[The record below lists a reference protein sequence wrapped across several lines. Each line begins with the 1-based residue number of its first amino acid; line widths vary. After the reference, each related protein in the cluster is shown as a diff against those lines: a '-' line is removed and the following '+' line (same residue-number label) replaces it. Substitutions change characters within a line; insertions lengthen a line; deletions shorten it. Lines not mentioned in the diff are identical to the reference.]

1 MNEIFRK
8 LAFYPADI
16 LLPKVDSMEKWAV
29 IACDQFTSQPEYWE
43 RVEET
48 VGEAP
53 STLKLIFP
61 EAKLGEESSELVSN
75 IRTTMEAYM
84 NEQVFEE
91 HPDAFIYVERTLLD
105 GTIRKGIVGAINLE
119 EYDYSPH
126 SQSAIRATEKT
137 VVERIP
143 PRKIIRENAMLELPH
158 ILLFAD
164 DEKDIMCGY
173 LESVKE
179 ELPLLYSF
187 DLMEEG
193 GHIEGRLVSGEK
205 VTTFLGKLEAYLD
218 FIQYKY
224 ANSKKT
230 PMMFAVADGNHS
242 LATAKA
248 CFEDIRI
255 EHAEEI
261 RELDLPG
268 YAIGGLAVGESH
280 EEMYH
285 ILDVTLP
292 HAPEDKPRY
301 LMGVGT
307 PSNIIEGVARGID
320 FFDCVMPSRNARHS
334 HLFTSKGIINLMNQ
348 KYELD
353 PLPIDPE
360 CTCEAC
366 RNYSRA
372 YIRHLFKAK
381 EMLAMRLCVIH
392 NRYFYNTLMERIRDS
407 LDNGTFDE
415 FREKYVDIY
424 DTRI

>member
-1 MNEIFRK
+1 MNVFETAK
-8 LAFYPADI
+8 I
-16 LLPKVDSMEKWAV
+16 LVPKNVDMEKWAV

-43 RVEET
+43 RVEEN

-53 STLKLIFP
+53 SALKLIFP

-91 HPDAFIYVERTLLD
+91 HPDAFVYVERTLLD

-158 ILLFAD
+158 ILLFSD

-248 CFEDIRI
+248 CFEDIRLKNPGKDFKDHPARFALVEMVNI
-255 EHAEEI
+255 HDEAQKFEPIHRIVKNVDVNALLGALILDSCAEEGYPI
-261 RELDLPG
+261 KWYSGEKHGTVYLDPERGQLPIG
-268 YAIGGLAVGESH
+268 ILQNFLDEYLSVHLGVIDYIHGEDVVKNLAKEPNAIGFA
-280 EEMYH
+280 
-285 ILDVTLP
+285 LP
-292 HAPEDKPRY
+292 VIEKDK
-301 LMGVGT
+301 
-307 PSNIIEGVARGID
+307 
-320 FFDCVMPSRNARHS
+320 FF
-334 HLFTSKGIINLMNQ
+334 KGII
-348 KYELD
+348 ED
-353 PLPIDPE
+353 GVLPRKTFSTGHAQE
-360 CTCEAC
+360 KRYYLEA
-366 RNYSRA
+366 RK
-372 YIRHLFKAK
+372 IV
-381 EMLAMRLCVIH
+381 E
-392 NRYFYNTLMERIRDS
+392 D
-407 LDNGTFDE
+407 
-415 FREKYVDIY
+415 
-424 DTRI
+424 

>member
-1 MNEIFRK
+1 MNVFETAK
-8 LAFYPADI
+8 I
-16 LLPKVDSMEKWAV
+16 LVPKNVDMEKWAV

-43 RVEET
+43 RVEEN

-53 STLKLIFP
+53 SALKLIFP

-105 GTIRKGIVGAINLE
+105 GTVRKGIVGAINLE

-158 ILLFAD
+158 ILLFSD
-164 DEKDIMCGY
+164 DVKDIMCGY

-248 CFEDIRI
+248 CFEDIRLKNPEKDFKDHPARFALVEMVNI
-255 EHAEEI
+255 HDEAQKFEPIHRIVKNVDVNALLGALILDSCAEEGYPI
-261 RELDLPG
+261 KWYRGEKHGTIYLDPERGQLPIG
-268 YAIGGLAVGESH
+268 ILQNFLDEYLSVHLGVIDYIHGEDVVKNLAKEPNAIGFA
-280 EEMYH
+280 
-285 ILDVTLP
+285 LP
-292 HAPEDKPRY
+292 VIEKDK
-301 LMGVGT
+301 
-307 PSNIIEGVARGID
+307 
-320 FFDCVMPSRNARHS
+320 FF
-334 HLFTSKGIINLMNQ
+334 KGII
-348 KYELD
+348 ED
-353 PLPIDPE
+353 GVLPRKTFSTGHAQE
-360 CTCEAC
+360 KRYYLEA
-366 RNYSRA
+366 RK
-372 YIRHLFKAK
+372 IV
-381 EMLAMRLCVIH
+381 E
-392 NRYFYNTLMERIRDS
+392 D
-407 LDNGTFDE
+407 
-415 FREKYVDIY
+415 
-424 DTRI
+424 

>member
-1 MNEIFRK
+1 MNVFETAK
-8 LAFYPADI
+8 I
-16 LLPKVDSMEKWAV
+16 LVPKNVDMEKWAV

-61 EAKLGEESSELVSN
+61 EAKLGEESSELVSD
-75 IRTTMEAYM
+75 IRNTMEAYM

-105 GTIRKGIVGAINLE
+105 GSVRKGIVGAINLE

-158 ILLFAD
+158 ILLFSD

-205 VTTFLGKLEAYLD
+205 VSTFLGKLEAYLD

-248 CFEDIRI
+248 CFEDIRLKNPGKDLKDHPARFALVEMVNI
-255 EHAEEI
+255 HDEAQKFEPIHRIVKNVDVNALLGALILDSCAEEGYPI
-261 RELDLPG
+261 KWYSGEKHGTIYLDPERGQLPIG
-268 YAIGGLAVGESH
+268 ILQNFLDEYLSVHLGVIDYIHGEDVVKNLAKEPNAIGFA
-280 EEMYH
+280 
-285 ILDVTLP
+285 LP
-292 HAPEDKPRY
+292 VIEKDK
-301 LMGVGT
+301 
-307 PSNIIEGVARGID
+307 
-320 FFDCVMPSRNARHS
+320 FF
-334 HLFTSKGIINLMNQ
+334 KGII
-348 KYELD
+348 ED
-353 PLPIDPE
+353 GVLPRKTFSTGHAQE
-360 CTCEAC
+360 KRYYLEA
-366 RNYSRA
+366 RK
-372 YIRHLFKAK
+372 IV
-381 EMLAMRLCVIH
+381 E
-392 NRYFYNTLMERIRDS
+392 D
-407 LDNGTFDE
+407 
-415 FREKYVDIY
+415 
-424 DTRI
+424 

>member
-1 MNEIFRK
+1 MNVFETAK
-8 LAFYPADI
+8 I
-16 LLPKVDSMEKWAV
+16 LIPKNVDMEKWAV
-29 IACDQFTSQPEYWE
+29 IACDQFTSQPEYWK

-105 GTIRKGIVGAINLE
+105 GTVRKGIVGAINLE

-158 ILLFAD
+158 ILLFSD

-205 VTTFLGKLEAYLD
+205 VSTFLGKLEAYLD

-248 CFEDIRI
+248 CFEDIRLKNPEKDFKDHPARFALVEMVNI
-255 EHAEEI
+255 HDEAQKFEPIHRIVKNVDVNALLGALILDSCAEEGYPI
-261 RELDLPG
+261 KWYSGEKHGTIYLDPERGQLPIG
-268 YAIGGLAVGESH
+268 ILQNFLDEYLSVHLGVIDYIHGEDVVKNLAKEPNAIGFA
-280 EEMYH
+280 
-285 ILDVTLP
+285 LP
-292 HAPEDKPRY
+292 VIEKDK
-301 LMGVGT
+301 
-307 PSNIIEGVARGID
+307 
-320 FFDCVMPSRNARHS
+320 FF
-334 HLFTSKGIINLMNQ
+334 KGII
-348 KYELD
+348 ED
-353 PLPIDPE
+353 GVLPRKTFSTGHAQE
-360 CTCEAC
+360 KRYYLEA
-366 RNYSRA
+366 RK
-372 YIRHLFKAK
+372 IV
-381 EMLAMRLCVIH
+381 E
-392 NRYFYNTLMERIRDS
+392 D
-407 LDNGTFDE
+407 
-415 FREKYVDIY
+415 
-424 DTRI
+424 

>member
-1 MNEIFRK
+1 MNVFETAK
-8 LAFYPADI
+8 I
-16 LLPKVDSMEKWAV
+16 LIPKNVDMEKWAV

-105 GTIRKGIVGAINLE
+105 GSVRKGIVGAINLE

-158 ILLFAD
+158 ILLFSD

-205 VTTFLGKLEAYLD
+205 VSTFLGKLEAYLD

-248 CFEDIRI
+248 CFEDIRLKNPGKDLKDHPARFALVEMVNI
-255 EHAEEI
+255 HDEAQKFEPIHRIVKNVDVNALLGALILDSCAEEGYPI
-261 RELDLPG
+261 KWYSGEKHGTIYLDPERGQLPIGILQNFLDEYLSVHLGVIDYIHGEDVVKSLAREANSIGFALPV
-268 YAIGGLAVGESH
+268 IEK
-280 EEMYH
+280 
-285 ILDVTLP
+285 
-292 HAPEDKPRY
+292 DK
-301 LMGVGT
+301 
-307 PSNIIEGVARGID
+307 
-320 FFDCVMPSRNARHS
+320 FF
-334 HLFTSKGIINLMNQ
+334 KGII
-348 KYELD
+348 ED
-353 PLPIDPE
+353 GVLPRKTFSTGHAQE
-360 CTCEAC
+360 KRYYLEA
-366 RNYSRA
+366 RK
-372 YIRHLFKAK
+372 IV
-381 EMLAMRLCVIH
+381 E
-392 NRYFYNTLMERIRDS
+392 D
-407 LDNGTFDE
+407 
-415 FREKYVDIY
+415 
-424 DTRI
+424 

>member
-1 MNEIFRK
+1 MNVFETAK
-8 LAFYPADI
+8 I
-16 LLPKVDSMEKWAV
+16 LVPKNVDMEKWAV

-61 EAKLGEESSELVSN
+61 EAKLGEESSELVSD
-75 IRTTMEAYM
+75 IRNTMEAYM

-105 GTIRKGIVGAINLE
+105 GSVRKGIVGAINLE

-158 ILLFAD
+158 ILLFSD

-205 VTTFLGKLEAYLD
+205 VSTFLGKLEAYLD

-248 CFEDIRI
+248 CFEDIRLKNPGKDLKDHPARFALVEMVNI
-255 EHAEEI
+255 HDEAQKFEPIHRIVKNVDVNALLGALILDSCAEKGYPIKWYSGEKHGTI
-261 RELDLPG
+261 YLDPERGQLPIG
-268 YAIGGLAVGESH
+268 ILQNFLDEYLSVHLGVIDYIHGEDVVKNLAKEPNAIGFA
-280 EEMYH
+280 
-285 ILDVTLP
+285 LP
-292 HAPEDKPRY
+292 VIEKDK
-301 LMGVGT
+301 
-307 PSNIIEGVARGID
+307 
-320 FFDCVMPSRNARHS
+320 FF
-334 HLFTSKGIINLMNQ
+334 KGII
-348 KYELD
+348 ED
-353 PLPIDPE
+353 GVLPRKTFSTGHAQE
-360 CTCEAC
+360 KRYYLEA
-366 RNYSRA
+366 RK
-372 YIRHLFKAK
+372 IV
-381 EMLAMRLCVIH
+381 E
-392 NRYFYNTLMERIRDS
+392 D
-407 LDNGTFDE
+407 
-415 FREKYVDIY
+415 
-424 DTRI
+424 

>member
-1 MNEIFRK
+1 MNVFETAK
-8 LAFYPADI
+8 I
-16 LLPKVDSMEKWAV
+16 LIPKNVDMEKWAV

-61 EAKLGEESSELVSN
+61 EAKLGEESSELVSD
-75 IRTTMEAYM
+75 IRNTMEAYM

-158 ILLFAD
+158 ILLFSD

-205 VTTFLGKLEAYLD
+205 VSTFLGKLEAYLD

-248 CFEDIRI
+248 CFEDIRLKNPGKDFKDHPARFALVEMVNI
-255 EHAEEI
+255 HDEAQKFEPIHRIVKNVDVNALLGALILDSCAEDGYPIKWYSGEKHGTI
-261 RELDLPG
+261 YLDPERGQLPIG
-268 YAIGGLAVGESH
+268 ILQNFLDEYLSVHLGVIDYIHGEDVVKNLAKEPNAIGFA
-280 EEMYH
+280 
-285 ILDVTLP
+285 LP
-292 HAPEDKPRY
+292 VIEKDK
-301 LMGVGT
+301 
-307 PSNIIEGVARGID
+307 
-320 FFDCVMPSRNARHS
+320 FF
-334 HLFTSKGIINLMNQ
+334 KGII
-348 KYELD
+348 ED
-353 PLPIDPE
+353 GVLPRKTFSTGHAQE
-360 CTCEAC
+360 KRYYLEA
-366 RNYSRA
+366 RK
-372 YIRHLFKAK
+372 IV
-381 EMLAMRLCVIH
+381 E
-392 NRYFYNTLMERIRDS
+392 D
-407 LDNGTFDE
+407 
-415 FREKYVDIY
+415 
-424 DTRI
+424 